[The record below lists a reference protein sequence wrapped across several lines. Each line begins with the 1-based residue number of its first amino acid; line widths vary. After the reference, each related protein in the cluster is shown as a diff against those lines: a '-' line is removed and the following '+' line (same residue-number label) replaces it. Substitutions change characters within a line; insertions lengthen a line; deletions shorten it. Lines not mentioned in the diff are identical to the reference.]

1 MEDKRHFQLGCS
13 RTRLMAGPGKPLCL
27 TLRSENWQSKPGA
40 FVSSAKSKI
49 ENDFP
54 TCRLRIP
61 WRGSSIISCNVSEC
75 SSCFT
80 ERRVS
85 AEEISDSESWTLLK
99 KQVHVF
105 TGACFYT
112 LLFFLLCFSSKTASF
127 SIHLFQIWSSVCHDK
142 AFNLF
147 IWWFS
152 IGSKRHCF

>member
-1 MEDKRHFQLGCS
+1 MHHFVEDKRHFQLGCS
-13 RTRLMAGPGKPLCL
+13 RTRLMDGPRKPFCL

-80 ERRVS
+80 ERRVFCRGDQWLWELYLIEGTGKNQ
-85 AEEISDSESWTLLK
+85 ANR
-99 KQVHVF
+99 VHVF
-105 TGACFYT
+105 TGACLFYCIFCPFVS
-112 LLFFLLCFSSKTASF
+112 LSNTASF
-127 SIHLFQIWSSVCHDK
+127 LFTSSRFGHQYAMK
-142 AFNLF
+142 
-147 IWWFS
+147 I
-152 IGSKRHCF
+152 